1 MVKET
6 CDCGSDIEKEKV
18 KVKKPDYIQYLLLL
32 GISVII
38 FLIMNKKC

>member
-18 KVKKPDYIQYLLLL
+18 KKPDYIQYLLLL
-32 GISVII
+32 GISIII